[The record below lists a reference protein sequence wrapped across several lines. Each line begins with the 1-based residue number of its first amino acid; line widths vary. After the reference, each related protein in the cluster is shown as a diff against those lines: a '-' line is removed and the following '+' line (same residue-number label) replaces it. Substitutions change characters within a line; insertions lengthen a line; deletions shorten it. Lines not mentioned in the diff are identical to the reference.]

1 MPPEN
6 PEEALNAMR
15 KAAESNPIPN
25 EALEILRRWREENA
39 RSLPKWKVTTT
50 FTPSAVPESEHARAE

>member
-1 MPPEN
+1 MNPEN

-15 KAAESNPIPN
+15 KAAENNPIPD

-39 RSLPKWKVTTT
+39 RSLPKWKIITT
-50 FTPSAVPESEHARAE
+50 FTPGAVPESEHARAE